1 MKKVSIQFCDQFG
14 YWKHLRTSHH
24 EPTARK
30 EASNRAKSTGKRF
43 RIVDQNHNLIDLI
56 EPN

>member
-14 YWKHLRTSHH
+14 YWKHLRTSPH

-30 EASNRAKSTGKRF
+30 EASNRAKSTGKRH
-43 RIVDQNHNLIDLI
+43 RLVDSSNHILDIL
-56 EPN
+56 EP

>member
-1 MKKVSIQFCDQFG
+1 MKKVSIQFLDQFG

-30 EASNRAKSTGKRF
+30 EASNRAKSTNKRH
-43 RIVDQNHNLIDLI
+43 RLVDSSNNILDIL
-56 EPN
+56 EP

>member
-14 YWKHLRTSHH
+14 YWKHLRTSNH

-30 EASNRAKSTGKRF
+30 EASNRAKSTNKRH
-43 RIVDQNHNLIDLI
+43 RLVVSSNNILDIL
-56 EPN
+56 EP